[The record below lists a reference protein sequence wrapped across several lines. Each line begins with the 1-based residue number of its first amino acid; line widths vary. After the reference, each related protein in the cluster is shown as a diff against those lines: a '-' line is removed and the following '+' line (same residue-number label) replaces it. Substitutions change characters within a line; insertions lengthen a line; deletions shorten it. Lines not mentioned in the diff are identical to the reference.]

1 MLQVHG
7 GRKKLGIVEC
17 MRYMIREGGLKG
29 LWRGNGINVIKIA
42 PESALKF
49 GAYDEMK
56 RLIKVRILRI
66 TVQVGTLSTR
76 CSNKI

>member
-29 LWRGNGINVIKIA
+29 LWRGNGINVIFCVKKGS
-42 PESALKF
+42 ETMNF
-49 GAYDEMK
+49 G
-56 RLIKVRILRI
+56 LIFYFIRH
-66 TVQVGTLSTR
+66 
-76 CSNKI
+76 